1 MAQEAPER
9 VLVYD
14 RIDTNRRNTAL
25 LLAVFAVVLLPVA
38 GYLAMYLMLWVA
50 LALGIVVAG
59 VGLGD
64 VLAGDE
70 GSIIVFGAVD
80 AAISVLILVAV
91 AYLQFRYAT
100 ALVLRFAR
108 ARPLGEGAEP
118 ELRRTVENLCIGA
131 GLPQPRLYVVESPA
145 PNAFAAGL
153 DPEHAALAVT
163 RGLLALLDRRE
174 LEGVIAHEL
183 SHIGNGDTRLS
194 TVLAAGVALLRLPF
208 VIVAGII
215 RFLFRIHWALGWG
228 LLLYLGLP
236 VLATIPF
243 GISVVDDFRR
253 EDPLVGVMFAFSM
266 VLPVYV
272 FVGAPLIAHFL
283 RVAVMRQREYLADA
297 DAALLTRGP
306 EALAR
311 ALAKIGAAGQGQ
323 RKVAAAA
330 AHLYIVD
337 PVPADAPWWDRLV
350 STHPP
355 IEERIALLGQ
365 IGGGIVPSVL
375 QAAEE
380 AGVRFRADVPAAP
393 IEPAGRP
400 VAPAAGEEAESSEGE
415 PLAFRLTGALT
426 ALYAEANRSARQ
438 MAQLPAGALV
448 TVMDTEGEFLH
459 VIAPDDSFGYIL
471 RAAPMTEVD
480 LKGLHGER

>member
-1 MAQEAPER
+1 MAETQQR
-9 VLVYD
+9 VLIYD
-14 RIDTNRRNTAL
+14 RIDANWRSTTR
-25 LLAVFAVVLLPVA
+25 LLAVFAVVFLPVA
-38 GYLAMYLMLWVA
+38 AYLAMYLMLWVA
-50 LALGIVVAG
+50 LVLGIVVSG

-70 GSIIVFGAVD
+70 GSLIVFGVVD
-80 AAISVLILVAV
+80 AAISVLILVGV

-108 ARPLGEGAEP
+108 ARPLGADEEP

-131 GLPQPRLYVVESPA
+131 GLPQPRLYIVESSA

-153 DPEHAALAVT
+153 DPDHASLAVT

-194 TVLAAGVALLRLPF
+194 TVLVAGVALLRLPF

-236 VLATIPF
+236 ILATIPF
-243 GISVVDDFRR
+243 GISVVDDFWD
-253 EDPLVGVMFAFSM
+253 EDPVAGVMLIASM
-266 VLPVYV
+266 VLPVYI
-272 FVGAPLIAHFL
+272 FAGAPLIAHFL

-297 DAALLTRGP
+297 DASLLTRSP
-306 EALAR
+306 EWLAR
-311 ALAKIGAAGQGQ
+311 ALAKIAAAGQGQ
-323 RKVAAAA
+323 SRVGGAA

-337 PVPADAPWWDRLV
+337 PFPEDAPWWDRLF

-355 IEERIALLGQ
+355 VEERIALLGGM
-365 IGGGIVPSVL
+365 GGGVAPSVL
-375 QAAEE
+375 RVAEE
-380 AGVRFRADVPAAP
+380 AGARFRVEAPVAP
-393 IEPAGRP
+393 IEPVERP
-400 VAPAAGEEAESSEGE
+400 VAAALEEEEGE
-415 PLAFRLTGALT
+415 SGPGRPLAFRLTAPA
-426 ALYAEANRSARQ
+426 ALYEQADRSARQ

-448 TVMDTEGEFLH
+448 TVMDMDGVFLH
-459 VIAPDDSFGYIL
+459 VIAPDDSFGYVL
-471 RAAPMTEVD
+471 RSAPMTEVD
-480 LKGLHGER
+480 FEGLHGER